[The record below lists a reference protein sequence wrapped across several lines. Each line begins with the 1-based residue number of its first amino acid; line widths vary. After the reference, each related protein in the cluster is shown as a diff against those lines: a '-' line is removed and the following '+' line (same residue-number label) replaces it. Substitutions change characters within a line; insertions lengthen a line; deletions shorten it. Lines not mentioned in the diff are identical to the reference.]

1 MNETIISSSAYVNA
15 FVRASAFAA
24 TAPLAGSGAI
34 PRTVRAALALA
45 LTPTLALHLSSTAA
59 ASKTGEL
66 ASAYLDNAVIGAAFG
81 LAAAMVASA
90 AAAAGAMTDAALS
103 SQVVSREPV
112 FGSAGGPFTTLFA
125 LGFAATFMASG
136 AMTHVCAR
144 FLTASSAL
152 ELTTTLSG
160 AVALVRACA
169 NSALEL
175 ATPAIVGQVLGT
187 AIAAVVSRAAPRI
200 NGLMLASPVVT
211 AVILLSLI
219 SGAAAAFARLASLAR
234 AAASLGGP

>member
-1 MNETIISSSAYVNA
+1 MNEAIISPSAYINA

-24 TAPLAGSGAI
+24 TTPLVGSGAI

-45 LTPTLALHLSSTAA
+45 LTPILASHLASTGA
-59 ASKTGEL
+59 ASKSAQL
-66 ASAYLDNAVIGAAFG
+66 AIACLDSAVIGAAFG
-81 LAAAMVASA
+81 LAATMVASA
-90 AAAAGAMTDAALS
+90 AAAAGSVTDAALS
-103 SQVVSREPV
+103 SQAVSREPV
-112 FGSAGGPFTTLFA
+112 FGSAGGPFATLFA

-136 AMTHVCAR
+136 AMTHLCAR
-144 FLTASSAL
+144 FVIASSAL
-152 ELTTTLSG
+152 ELTTTLRG
-160 AVALVRACA
+160 AVTLVRACA

-211 AVILLSLI
+211 AVILLSVI
-219 SGAAAAFARLASLAR
+219 SGAAATFARLASLAR